1 MILITKTTHQIT
13 MVLQMLVYRWLVLKR
28 IQFQKSS
35 LLIFVIIML
44 KHEMTVPILNIKCQI
59 MENNFVTV
67 KKDVEDFNNTL
78 KILQGKN

>member
-28 IQFQKSS
+28 IQFQKSL

-44 KHEMTVPILNIKCQI
+44 KHEMTVPILNMKCQI
-59 MENNFVTV
+59 MENNFVTI

>member
-44 KHEMTVPILNIKCQI
+44 KHEMTVPILNMKCQI
-59 MENNFVTV
+59 MENNCVTV
-67 KKDVEDFNNTL
+67 NKDVEDFNDTL
-78 KILQGKN
+78 KILQGKS

>member
-1 MILITKTTHQIT
+1 
-13 MVLQMLVYRWLVLKR
+13 
-28 IQFQKSS
+28 
-35 LLIFVIIML
+35 
-44 KHEMTVPILNIKCQI
+44 MTVPILNMKCQI

>member
-28 IQFQKSS
+28 IQFQKSL

-44 KHEMTVPILNIKCQI
+44 KHEMTVPILNMKCQI

>member
-1 MILITKTTHQIT
+1 

-28 IQFQKSS
+28 IQFQKSL

-44 KHEMTVPILNIKCQI
+44 KHEMTVPILNMKCQI

>member
-44 KHEMTVPILNIKCQI
+44 KHEMTVPILNMKCQI